1 MAFFSSFLTQRKPR
15 QFSYRPR
22 YYDQEREKREQRS
35 QAAGRE
41 DSMPDIR
48 GAFRQRRIEAGR
60 IQRQS
65 GKRIFIIAVVLV
77 IVFYLVFLK

>member
-22 YYDQEREKREQRS
+22 FYDEEREKREQRTR
-35 QAAGRE
+35 AAE
-41 DSMPDIR
+41 HLSCEPSIR
-48 GAFRQRRIEAGR
+48 GTFRQRRIEAGR

-65 GKRIFIIAVVLV
+65 NNRIFIIAGILAA
-77 IVFYLVFLK
+77 VFYLVFLK

>member
-22 YYDQEREKREQRS
+22 FYDEEQEKRNQRIR
-35 QAAGRE
+35 AAE
-41 DSMPDIR
+41 SETYEPSIR
-48 GAFRQRRIEAGR
+48 GAFRLRRIEAGR

-65 GKRIFIIAVVLV
+65 NNRIFIIAGILAA
-77 IVFYLVFLK
+77 VFYLVFLK